1 MKRHPHSFVLV
12 SPTRTYYLQ
21 AQSEQDM
28 HDWIQRLNETRETL
42 LGTSTRNSA
51 SIPITIPASASSS
64 RQPATV
70 QHSPIANV
78 LTPSPPSTRSI
89 AFQGPVT
96 SESDTD
102 DQAIGDSS
110 GPSGPV
116 NSSPSKVA
124 ALYNSKDPQKALLSG
139 YLMKCRSKRR
149 GWRKRW
155 FVLTSERLMY
165 SASHMVS
172 FIYLYPEV
180 LKLTPYLPWLLG
192 YKA

>member
-149 GWRKRW
+149 PGCIGGI
-155 FVLTSERLMY
+155 VDTTPDVAQASSECIVFLSRHPVQP
-165 SASHMVS
+165 S
-172 FIYLYPEV
+172 
-180 LKLTPYLPWLLG
+180 TLG
-192 YKA
+192 IMCESTC